1 MIKECTEEIRAMN
14 LKEMKPEL
22 RCYYERKKKE
32 LLEYLTSLMTNS
44 SWVPHELGLG
54 DGGARRLG
62 SGTAAHSV
70 LRLGDGDNGSLAV

>member
-1 MIKECTEEIRAMN
+1 LAKLHELTLERATMIKECTEEIRAMN

-44 SWVPHELGLG
+44 S
-54 DGGARRLG
+54 
-62 SGTAAHSV
+62 
-70 LRLGDGDNGSLAV
+70 

>member
-1 MIKECTEEIRAMN
+1 LAKLHELTLERATMIKECTEDIRAMN

-44 SWVPHELGLG
+44 S
-54 DGGARRLG
+54 
-62 SGTAAHSV
+62 
-70 LRLGDGDNGSLAV
+70 